1 MTERRGS
8 KKNSTPRFPLHW
20 TQLLAIILMLV
31 VALASPDWQEFRTVG
46 TVMILALFFW
56 PFLPYIPHWFE
67 EISGMGFTLKT
78 RRAIAVVQQR
88 QLVNQVV
95 SVPAIASWFWVDEAA
110 VPHVLPDVET
120 GQFLARQNGI
130 IEIGL
135 TDMESLKPV
144 APAPMP
150 SIKSATPM
158 RNENDIFILYNDTLY
173 YQSSL
178 SFLYRFAEWEGFDFR
193 DKKITEDDWKIVK
206 KLQPGDFLK
215 HRIV

>member
-8 KKNSTPRFPLHW
+8 KKNSTSRFPLVW
-20 TQLLAIILMLV
+20 TSLLAIILMLV
-31 VALASPDWQEFRTVG
+31 VVLASPNSPEFRTLAAA
-46 TVMILALFFW
+46 MILALFFW
-56 PFLPYIPHWFE
+56 PLLPHIPDWFE
-67 EISGMGFTLKT
+67 EISGMGITVKT

-95 SVPAIASWFWVDEAA
+95 SVPAIASWFWVDQAA
-110 VPHVLPDVET
+110 IPHVLPDVET
-120 GQFLARQNGI
+120 GLFLARQNGI
-130 IEIGL
+130 IEIEL

-144 APAPMP
+144 APAPKP

-158 RNENDIFILYNDTLY
+158 RNEGDIFILYDNTLY

-193 DKKITEDDWKIVK
+193 GKKITEDDWKIVK